1 MDNDGTHGNQTSND
15 GSPQTSA
22 GASLLGAPFRE
33 IAVSGGRI
41 RYRRLGSGVPLL
53 FVHGVFVNSD
63 LWRTVVPLLTDRFD
77 CVVLDLPLGSHSLP
91 MDPRAALSPGDLAA
105 ILAQI
110 IEALDLG
117 PVRIVAND
125 SGGALAQILTS
136 RRPDLVHSMVLT
148 SCDTYDYFFPPLFR
162 TLPIVARIPGAIA
175 GLAQALRLRWF
186 RALPIAYGWV
196 TVSPIADETMDS
208 YIRPMRQSAAVRA
221 DLASVLKDVRP
232 HYTLD
237 AMERLRTYDGSV
249 LLVWGE
255 YDKVFPLSHARRLA
269 ADLRNA
275 ALVTLPG
282 AGAFV
287 PEDAPVRLA
296 ELIGRFFGDPVSG
309 PPRTEG

>member
-1 MDNDGTHGNQTSND
+1 MDNHGTHESRASD
-15 GSPQTSA
+15 D
-22 GASLLGAPFRE
+22 GASRTSGTSSLLDAPFHE

-41 RYRRLGSGVPLL
+41 RYRRLGAGVPLL

-91 MDPRAALSPGDLAA
+91 MEPGAALSPGDLAA
-105 ILAQI
+105 ILAEI

-125 SGGALAQILTS
+125 SGGALTQILTS
-136 RRPDLVHSMVLT
+136 RRPDLVHSIVLT

-162 TLPIVARIPGAIA
+162 TLPIAARIPGAIA

-196 TVSPIADETMDS
+196 TASPIPDETMDS
-208 YIRPMRQSAAVRA
+208 YIGPMRRSAAVRA

-232 HYTLD
+232 QYTLD
-237 AMERLRTYDGSV
+237 AMERLRTYDGPV

-275 ALVTLPG
+275 ELVTLPDT
-282 AGAFV
+282 GAFV
-287 PEDAPVRLA
+287 PEDAPERLA
-296 ELIGRFFGDPVSG
+296 ELIGQFFGDSASG
-309 PPRTEG
+309 LPRAEG